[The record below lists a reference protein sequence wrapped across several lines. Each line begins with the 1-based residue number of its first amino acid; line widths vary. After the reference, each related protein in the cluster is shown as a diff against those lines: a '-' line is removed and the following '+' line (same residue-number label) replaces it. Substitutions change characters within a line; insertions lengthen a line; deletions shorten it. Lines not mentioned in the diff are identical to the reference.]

1 MYHEKDKMI
10 SVRVNSKL
18 YEQVNNINKNGH
30 YRWQQ
35 VSFGSWLEQ
44 QMENFISA
52 NKDKIKK

>member
-1 MYHEKDKMI
+1 MYHEKDKLI

-18 YEQVNNINKNGH
+18 YQEVNNINKYGL
-30 YRWQQ
+30 YRWQR

-44 QMENFISA
+44 QMENYISA